1 MTVPVIAYGSGRLT
15 VLDQTRLPGEAVAVE
30 LDRLEAVEV
39 AIRTLQV
46 RGAPLI
52 GITAAYGVCV
62 AVGEAQPPPQTP
74 AKGGADGPHG
84 GDSARICREAIERL
98 GRTRPTAVNLSWALG
113 RMTRVVERHVV
124 GTPGGTPDA
133 LPGLPGL
140 LPALEAEAAAIH
152 EETRAQDAAMAGH
165 GSALIPAGAKVITH
179 CNTGP
184 LATGCGGTALGVLI
198 AAHRLHEKNGGIH
211 VLVDE
216 TRPRWQGAHL
226 TTWELKTLGVPHTLI
241 CDNAAAMMMRLETIH
256 SVWVGADRIA
266 ANGDTANKIGT
277 YSLAVNA
284 RYHGV
289 SFYVTAPSSTVDLT
303 LDDGTGIP
311 IEHRDPAE
319 VSAPGGRAIAPPG
332 TPTSNPAFDVTP
344 AELITAIV
352 TERGV
357 HRGPLYD
364 LRKELG

>member
-1 MTVPVIAYGSGRLT
+1 MKIPVIAYASGRLR
-15 VLDQTRLPGEAVAVE
+15 VLDQTRLPGEAMAVE
-30 LDRLEAVEV
+30 LEGLEAVEE

-62 AVGEAQPPPQTP
+62 ALREAMAAGQSGV
-74 AKGGADGPHG
+74 AEGGAAP
-84 GDSARICREAIERL
+84 RICREAIERL
-98 GRTRPTAVNLSWALG
+98 SRTRPTAVNLFWALE
-113 RMTRVVERHVV
+113 RMKRVVERHEV
-124 GTPGGTPDA
+124 GTPGG
-133 LPGLPGL
+133 L
-140 LPALEAEAAAIH
+140 LSVLEGEATAIH

-165 GSALIPAGAKVITH
+165 GSVLIPAGAKVITH

-198 AAHRLHEKNGGIH
+198 EAHRGHAANGGIH

-226 TTWELKTLGVPHTLI
+226 TTWELKTHGVPHTLI
-241 CDNAAAMMMRLETIH
+241 CDNAAAMMMRLEKIH

-284 RYHGV
+284 RHHGV
-289 SFYVTAPSSTVDLT
+289 SFYVAAPSSTVDLA
-303 LDDGTGIP
+303 LDDGAGIP

-319 VSAPGGRAIAPPG
+319 VSAPGGRAIAPEG
-332 TPTSNPAFDVTP
+332 TPVSNPAFDVTP
-344 AELITAIV
+344 AELITGIV

-357 HRGPLYD
+357 HRGPVYD
-364 LRKELG
+364 LRGDLG

>member
-1 MTVPVIAYGSGRLT
+1 MTVSVIAYRSGRLT
-15 VLDQTRLPGEAVAVE
+15 VLDQTRLPGEALAVE
-30 LDRLEAVEV
+30 LDSLEAVEV

-62 AVGEAQPPPQTP
+62 AFREALGQSNTQD
-74 AKGGADGPHG
+74 GGHA
-84 GDSARICREAIERL
+84 ARICREAIERL
-98 GRTRPTAVNLSWALG
+98 SRTRPTAVNLFWALE
-113 RMTRVVERHVV
+113 RMTRVVQHH
-124 GTPGGTPDA
+124 GGGTPD
-133 LPGLPGL
+133 GLHVL

-198 AAHRLHEKNGGIH
+198 EAHRRHGNHGGIH

-284 RYHGV
+284 RHHGV

-303 LDDGTGIP
+303 LDDGAGIP

-332 TPTSNPAFDVTP
+332 TPASNPAFDVTP
-344 AELITAIV
+344 AELITGIV

-357 HRGPLYD
+357 HRGPVYD
-364 LRKELG
+364 LRGDLGI